1 MQDELALKVESIG
14 IMTQPQYL
22 EQVAKAAFTIVGE
35 KFMLATD
42 RYSVQN
48 PKKMHHI
55 YEWGQI
61 GNPRARLFILQRS
74 SILKGTLIVEPRFLF
89 SKKTVPINP
98 ELLIPG
104 KSGKYVTSKNV
115 FKNKA
120 QVMENGL
127 PISYIA
133 QRNLIFMGR
142 GGKTFIKP
150 GALVQIKNPGGV
162 ATKNSF
168 STWMLD
174 WYNKNAQSVMNSSGL
189 YEKITN
195 EASLILNKD
204 YSRPSDILNSVKNIA
219 NQVSLGKEEIR

>member
-1 MQDELALKVESIG
+1 M
-14 IMTQPQYL
+14 MTKPKYL
-22 EQVAKAAFTIVGE
+22 EEVGKAAFTIVGE

-61 GNPRARLFILQRS
+61 GNPRARLFLLKRS
-74 SILKGTLIVEPRFLF
+74 SILNGTVVTTPLFLF
-89 SKKTVPINP
+89 SKKPVPINP

-104 KSGKYVTSKNV
+104 RSGKYVSRRNV
-115 FKNKA
+115 FRNKA

-133 QRNLIFMGR
+133 QRNIVFMGR
-142 GGKTFIKP
+142 NGKVFRKP
-150 GALVQIKNPGGV
+150 GDLVQIKNPGGV
-162 ATKNSF
+162 ATKNAF

-174 WYNKNAQSVMNSSGL
+174 WYNRNAQSVMASSGL

-195 EASLILNKD
+195 EASIVLNRTGSK
-204 YSRPSDILNSVKNIA
+204 PSDMLRSVTSIV
-219 NQVSLGKEEIR
+219 NQVSGGREEVV